1 MWNENHDKAMHF
13 IFQLHEQLNK
23 MIKGDGGPVGLFNN
37 VEALQRL
44 GVVAPEMARLV
55 SEFEAG
61 ECIRCF
67 TSYCK
72 WHKFQISY
80 VTIILDIP
88 LNLMVPQDSF
98 IIYLY
103 CVGVESIPWYTAAT
117 REPGLQVY
125 LSSPIST

>member
-1 MWNENHDKAMHF
+1 MHF

-61 ECIRCF
+61 
-67 TSYCK
+67 
-72 WHKFQISY
+72 
-80 VTIILDIP
+80 
-88 LNLMVPQDSF
+88 
-98 IIYLY
+98 
-103 CVGVESIPWYTAAT
+103 
-117 REPGLQVY
+117 
-125 LSSPIST
+125 